1 VKRRLAFLRQRG
13 RARVEPAQA
22 PSRIRAFLR
31 DPGGHSDAY
40 GLLIWA
46 VTLISIAVGIRLRD
60 ETRAALADAIQAIS
74 GLLGGWR

>member
-1 VKRRLAFLRQRG
+1 MKRRLAFLRQRG
-13 RARVEPAQA
+13 RAWVEPAQA

-40 GLLIWA
+40 ALLIWA

-60 ETRAALADAIQAIS
+60 EIRAALAWIIQ
-74 GLLGGWR
+74 GLLGVWR